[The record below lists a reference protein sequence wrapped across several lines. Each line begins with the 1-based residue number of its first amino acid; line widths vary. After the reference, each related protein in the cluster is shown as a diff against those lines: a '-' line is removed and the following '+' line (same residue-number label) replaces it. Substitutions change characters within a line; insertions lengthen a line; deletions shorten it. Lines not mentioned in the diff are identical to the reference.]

1 MDMKEEH
8 RPRAGEFYR
17 HFKNKYYQVIGIAEH
32 TETKEELVIYQALYG
47 DFRIYARPLE
57 MFLSEVDKEKYKDV
71 TQKYRFELVEKIS
84 SQENENLVDDKRE
97 EEKKGEIIKERT
109 VQNRLMDF
117 LDANSYK
124 EKWTVLQEI
133 KKEREIDDKMIND
146 IAVTLDVVIEEGVL
160 EKRIEALEGC
170 LKTLIKF
177 ECSRLR

>member
-1 MDMKEEH
+1 M
-8 RPRAGEFYR
+8 G
-17 HFKNKYYQVIGIAEH
+17 
-32 TETKEELVIYQALYG
+32 
-47 DFRIYARPLE
+47 LE
-57 MFLSEVDKEKYKDV
+57 
-71 TQKYRFELVEKIS
+71 
-84 SQENENLVDDKRE
+84 KR
-97 EEKKGEIIKERT
+97 G
-109 VQNRLMDF
+109 QMDF

-124 EKWTVLQEI
+124 EKWTVLQEM

>member
-1 MDMKEEH
+1 M
-8 RPRAGEFYR
+8 
-17 HFKNKYYQVIGIAEH
+17 
-32 TETKEELVIYQALYG
+32 
-47 DFRIYARPLE
+47 
-57 MFLSEVDKEKYKDV
+57 
-71 TQKYRFELVEKIS
+71 
-84 SQENENLVDDKRE
+84 DDKRE

-124 EKWTVLQEI
+124 EKWTVLQEM

-160 EKRIEALEGC
+160 EKRREELLGC
-170 LKTLIKF
+170 LKSLIKF